1 MKLSDEQIQ
10 DLLRVG
16 NPTDEECRLIRT
28 GWDAALARMRT
39 QGVPDGWKLVPIVS
53 THESAMLAAAP
64 EAKPSA
70 PNASASEPATDAT
83 EPVADTTEPEAKP

>member
-1 MKLSDEQIQ
+1 
-10 DLLRVG
+10 
-16 NPTDEECRLIRT
+16 
-28 GWDAALARMRT
+28 MRT

-53 THESAMLAAAP
+53 THEMKEAGVCAGAVYYAIAKDVWSAMLAAAP

-83 EPVADTTEPEAKP
+83 EPVADTTEPEFKP